1 MRDLRMMRGIAA
13 LGVGLV
19 LLLLIELPA
28 LAYPR
33 AAVIDGG
40 AISAISAATASATA
54 GRHVGCNPI
63 QLRRAARWR
72 TLSATDSPAAA
83 DDVGRWQ
90 PTLSEGAVF
99 TAIGSGMLLGG
110 GIVLGVGMAQLI
122 PIVTDAAGLVTAA
135 MNPLLAMGLGLTLL
149 ITGIALLVHGVEV
162 LKAVRAMEEQGV
174 PTAWNDPARETWG
187 AWSGSRAAGPR
198 TTVLLRF

>member
-1 MRDLRMMRGIAA
+1 
-13 LGVGLV
+13 
-19 LLLLIELPA
+19 
-28 LAYPR
+28 
-33 AAVIDGG
+33 
-40 AISAISAATASATA
+40 
-54 GRHVGCNPI
+54 VGCNPI

-135 MNPLLAMGLGLTLL
+135 MNPLLAMGLGLTLEATIEDFHATIHAHPTL
-149 ITGIALLVHGVEV
+149 TEGVHEASLDAEGH
-162 LKAVRAMEEQGV
+162 AIH
-174 PTAWNDPARETWG
+174 
-187 AWSGSRAAGPR
+187 
-198 TTVLLRF
+198 F